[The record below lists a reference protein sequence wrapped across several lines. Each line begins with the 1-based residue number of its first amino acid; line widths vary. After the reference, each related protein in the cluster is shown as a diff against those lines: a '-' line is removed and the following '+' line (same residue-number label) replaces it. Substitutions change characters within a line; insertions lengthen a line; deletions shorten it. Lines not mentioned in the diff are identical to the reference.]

1 MERVFSRRAVVALA
15 AISLTFLVACGGDD
29 STSPGDPSNT
39 GSISGTVTFT
49 GTWPAS
55 GDVQVAV
62 YSSLPP
68 TGPPDGYTNP
78 LNGATDYP
86 TYTYTIS
93 GLDPGTYDGVIVVWR
108 DPSDVLSSKEIGIYS
123 GGMPVV
129 IEKGKTATGFD
140 LTADLTQAGP

>member
-1 MERVFSRRAVVALA
+1 MKRFFSRRAVSLVAAL
-15 AISLTFLVACGGDD
+15 SLVFLVACKSDNP
-29 STSPGDPSNT
+29 TSGDPANT

-49 GTWPAS
+49 AGTWPAS

-68 TGPPDGYTNP
+68 SGPPDGYTNP

-86 TYTYTIS
+86 TYNYKIS

-108 DPSDVLSSKEIGIYS
+108 DPSNVLSSKQIGIYS

-140 LTADLTQAGP
+140 IDADLTQAGP